1 MKIDLVVHAT
11 HEAGVKF
18 GGIGAV
24 LTGLL
29 GSKAYNQHV
38 ARTILVGPVDT
49 SSAVEMERL
58 TAARNQL
65 EIRYYS
71 AQESQQVEAETAI
84 ALIDGL
90 LLFRQLAGPAAAQ
103 RAARRL
109 GITAPN

>member
-1 MKIDLVVHAT
+1 MHQQSAIDLVVHAT

-29 GSKAYNQHV
+29 GAPAYNQHV
-38 ARTILVGPVDT
+38 ARTILVGPMDT
-49 SSAVEMERL
+49 GSRAEMERL

-71 AQESQQVEAETAI
+71 GRDLER
-84 ALIDGL
+84 G
-90 LLFRQLAGPAAAQ
+90 RGRGR
-103 RAARRL
+103 RAPGADR
-109 GITAPN
+109 A